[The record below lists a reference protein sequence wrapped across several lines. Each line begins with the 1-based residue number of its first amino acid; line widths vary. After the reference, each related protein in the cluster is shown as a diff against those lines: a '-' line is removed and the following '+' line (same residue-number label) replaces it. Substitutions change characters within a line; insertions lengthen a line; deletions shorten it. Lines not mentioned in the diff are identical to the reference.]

1 MAFLRR
7 VAGSLTLIV
16 IVALALRIAF
26 AWSYQAHLPHRAL
39 SVIPFLFESGNIAH
53 SIATGGGFASPFR
66 VNTGPTAWMTP
77 VYPYLLAAA
86 MKLFGP
92 YTFASWV
99 AAVAVNIAFS
109 CLVCIPLY
117 FAARKIGGPGLAAG
131 AAWLWAIFPNAIQ
144 MTYES
149 LWDTSVSA
157 FIATTLFWAT
167 LRVAQSRT
175 LRACILYGLL
185 WGLAL
190 MTNASLLST
199 LPFLAGWAAW
209 RRRRLQGLMAAV
221 LVAAICC
228 VPWTIRNWE
237 VFHALIPLRS
247 VLGLQLWCGNNP
259 QAKVVW
265 LGDQHPI
272 HDQAERDRYVEMGEI
287 AYMREK
293 ERNAIA
299 YMATHPTHEIQLI
312 TGRFVS
318 IWTAGTP
325 TPIADFLRTRS
336 AWFRYVL
343 LFNIAVAFGT
353 LAGLVIL
360 FVRRSPFAFP
370 AAVYPVVFPW
380 AYYLTLAL
388 PRYRHPIEPVL
399 LLLSAIAIQAMFAR
413 RGSRVTTIH
422 AAVPA
427 SSHRPFIA
435 RFSFLLAFTI

>member
-7 VAGSLTLIV
+7 IFRSLTVVV
-16 IVALALRIAF
+16 IAALALRVAF
-26 AWSYQAHLPHRAL
+26 AWTWQARLPHRAL

-66 VNTGPTAWMTP
+66 IDTGPTAWMTP
-77 VYPYLLAAA
+77 IYPYLLAAV

-99 AAVAVNIAFS
+99 AAVAVNICFS

-117 FAARKIGGPGLAAG
+117 FAAKKIGGAGLAAG

-144 MTYES
+144 MTYQS

-167 LRVAQSRT
+167 LRVAESRT
-175 LRACILYGLL
+175 LRAWILYGLL

-190 MTNASLLST
+190 MTNPSLLST
-199 LPFLAGWAAW
+199 LPLLGGWAAYRQRW
-209 RRRRLQGLMAAV
+209 ISG
-221 LVAAICC
+221 LVAAALLAAVCC
-228 VPWTIRNWE
+228 VPWAVRNWS
-237 VFHALIPLRS
+237 VFHAFIPLRS

-265 LGDQHPI
+265 LGGQHPI
-272 HDQAERDRYVEMGEI
+272 HDQAERDRYIELGEI

-293 ERNAIA
+293 ERNAID
-299 YMATHPTHEIQLI
+299 YIATHPAQEAQLI
-312 TGRFVS
+312 AGRFIS

-325 TPIADFLRTRS
+325 TPISDFLRTKS

-353 LAGLVIL
+353 LAGIVVL
-360 FVRRSPFAFP
+360 FTRRSPFAFP

-399 LLLSAIAIQAMFAR
+399 LLLSAIAVQAVFASRLASTVKELRIQQ
-413 RGSRVTTIH
+413 T
-422 AAVPA
+422 
-427 SSHRPFIA
+427 
-435 RFSFLLAFTI
+435 

>member
-7 VAGSLTLIV
+7 IFRSLALIV
-16 IVALALRIAF
+16 IAALVLRVAF

-66 VNTGPTAWMTP
+66 VDTGPTAWMTP
-77 VYPYLLAAA
+77 VYPYLLASV

-92 YTFASWV
+92 YSFASWV
-99 AAVAVNIAFS
+99 AAVAVNICFS

-117 FAARKIGGPGLAAG
+117 FAAKKIGGSGLAAG
-131 AAWLWAIFPNAIQ
+131 AAWLWAVFPNAIQ
-144 MTYES
+144 MTYQS
-149 LWDTSVSA
+149 LWDTSLSA

-167 LRVAQSRT
+167 LRVAESRT
-175 LRACILYGLL
+175 LRAWILYGLL

-199 LPFLAGWAAW
+199 LPLLAGWAAW
-209 RRRRLQGLMAAV
+209 SQRRANG
-221 LVAAICC
+221 LVAALLVAMACC
-228 VPWTIRNWE
+228 VPWTIRNWS
-237 VFHALIPLRS
+237 VFHAFIPLRS

-265 LGDQHPI
+265 LGGQHPI
-272 HDQAERDRYVEMGEI
+272 HDQAERDRYAELGEI

-293 ERNAIA
+293 GRNAIE
-299 YMATHPTHEIQLI
+299 YIATHPAHEAQLI
-312 TGRFVS
+312 AGRFIS

-325 TPIADFLRTRS
+325 TPISDILRTKS

-353 LAGLVIL
+353 LSGIVIL
-360 FVRRSPFAFP
+360 FARRSPFAFP
-370 AAVYPVVFPW
+370 AAVYPLVFPW

-399 LLLSAIAIQAMFAR
+399 LLLSALAIQAAFVRAR
-413 RGSRVTTIH
+413 RSAVQKQTSSIKSLSR
-422 AAVPA
+422 P
-427 SSHRPFIA
+427 
-435 RFSFLLAFTI
+435 

>member
-7 VAGSLTLIV
+7 IFGSLTIIV
-16 IVALALRIAF
+16 IAALALRASF
-26 AWSYQAHLPHRAL
+26 ACSYQAHLPHRAL
-39 SVIPFLFESGNIAH
+39 GVIPFLFESGNIAH
-53 SIATGGGFASPFR
+53 SIATGGGFSSPFR
-66 VNTGPTAWMTP
+66 IDTGPTAWMTP
-77 VYPYLLAAA
+77 VYPYLLAAV

-99 AAVAVNIAFS
+99 AGVAVNIGFS

-117 FAARKIGGPGLAAG
+117 FAAKRIGGVGLAAG

-144 MTYES
+144 MTYQS

-157 FIATTLFWAT
+157 FIATTFFWAT

-175 LRACILYGLL
+175 LRAWILYGLL
-185 WGLAL
+185 GGLAL
-190 MTNASLLST
+190 MTNASLLSV
-199 LPFLAGWAAW
+199 LPLLAGWAAYRQ
-209 RRRRLQGLMAAV
+209 RRIRGLVAAA

-228 VPWTIRNWE
+228 VPWTVRNWT
-237 VFHALIPLRS
+237 VFHAFIPLRS

-259 QAKVVW
+259 EAKVVW
-265 LGDQHPI
+265 LGGQHPI
-272 HDQAERDRYVEMGEI
+272 HDQAERNQYIELGEI

-293 ERNAIA
+293 ERNAIR
-299 YMATHPTHEIQLI
+299 YMTSHPAHEAQLI
-312 TGRFVS
+312 AGRFVS

-325 TPIADFLRTRS
+325 TPVTDFLRTKS

-343 LFNIAVAFGT
+343 VFNIAVAFGT
-353 LAGLVIL
+353 LAGIVIL
-360 FVRRSPFAFP
+360 FARRSPFAFP

-399 LLLSAIAIQAMFAR
+399 LLLSAIAIQAVFASR
-413 RGSRVTTIH
+413 RAAAPAPVEVKERRAASR
-422 AAVPA
+422 
-427 SSHRPFIA
+427 R
-435 RFSFLLAFTI
+435 